1 LPKNRLEEDRWKYS
15 ESESS
20 YKFEYQN
27 GNVFIVDMCS
37 SPRGQAVA
45 ALQYFFGLPNK
56 GYNFLNRPIKIFG
69 VIDHPSPNGGIILPD
84 VAVRPSEIYV
94 QKPSIPG
101 PPTDYDGNAHARI
114 ICEFLLLDFK
124 IFFDYL
130 AILRRQ
136 GAKSQE
142 WEFGTKQEGS
152 DNPTGC
158 VGPNLPAFL
167 INIPISDVFYDP
179 PIRAIEYVP
188 LAPPINDGFF
198 TIDL

>member
-1 LPKNRLEEDRWKYS
+1 MQNQFQFPRLPKNRLEEDRWIGSNISVEIYRKFS

-27 GNVFIVDMCS
+27 GNVFIVDLCS

-56 GYNFLNRPIKIFG
+56 
-69 VIDHPSPNGGIILPD
+69 DHPSPNGG
-84 VAVRPSEIYV
+84 SEISRS
-94 QKPSIPG
+94 K
-101 PPTDYDGNAHARI
+101 
-114 ICEFLLLDFK
+114 
-124 IFFDYL
+124 
-130 AILRRQ
+130 
-136 GAKSQE
+136 

-188 LAPPINDGFF
+188 LAPPINDG
-198 TIDL
+198 LSK